1 VGEMITFAP
10 TEEHFG
16 IFWRYLGEP
25 SVTDVDY
32 NGKELWITDLKKG
45 RYRAEEELT
54 QQFISAFTHNISNC
68 VNKQFNSANK
78 ILEADTR
85 ELRISIIHDSAA
97 ASGISICI
105 RKSPA
110 IVRSDIRGMIEEE
123 YCPERVLHLLVNCVL
138 AGMNFV
144 FGGEPGAGKTECAKF
159 FMRFIPREERVITIE
174 DSLEIHYGE
183 INPGADTVEL
193 RIGAGFDYTDAI
205 KASLRQNPKWLMLSE
220 ARSVEVIS
228 LLEQWSTGVNGFT
241 TIHLDDVRKLP
252 DRIMNMMRETR
263 DAERMENR
271 IYQYVNVGI
280 LIRRI
285 RLADGRVHRYMD
297 QVCFYSRW
305 GSENRV
311 YMLMEDGKLRSEE
324 LPPEIKKRFV
334 QAGIGD
340 PFCCIN
346 WERYLEEGK

>member
-1 VGEMITFAP
+1 MGEMITFAP

-138 AGMNFV
+138 RRAGGWQDGLCKV
-144 FGGEPGAGKTECAKF
+144 FSAISPEGGAGHHHRGFTG
-159 FMRFIPREERVITIE
+159 
-174 DSLEIHYGE
+174 DSL
-183 INPGADTVEL
+183 
-193 RIGAGFDYTDAI
+193 R
-205 KASLRQNPKWLMLSE
+205 
-220 ARSVEVIS
+220 
-228 LLEQWSTGVNGFT
+228 
-241 TIHLDDVRKLP
+241 
-252 DRIMNMMRETR
+252 
-263 DAERMENR
+263 
-271 IYQYVNVGI
+271 
-280 LIRRI
+280 
-285 RLADGRVHRYMD
+285 
-297 QVCFYSRW
+297 
-305 GSENRV
+305 
-311 YMLMEDGKLRSEE
+311 
-324 LPPEIKKRFV
+324 
-334 QAGIGD
+334 
-340 PFCCIN
+340 
-346 WERYLEEGK
+346 